1 VRTINDYKILAKGKC
16 VYMEEDRRWDNN
28 IKMHVDSPGS
38 SGHTFFARA
47 SAKLKSL
54 KKAMPCRASKLRRR
68 DRGSGSSSRCR
79 RPFAAG
85 LKLQS
90 TGNEPGIFWSETEI
104 PTAANGNCTDGE
116 WRHLQNEGETSCD
129 HLEE

>member
-1 VRTINDYKILAKGKC
+1 MGTRNAYKILAEEKC
-16 VYMEEDRRWDNN
+16 GCLEDDRRWENN
-28 IKMHVDSPGS
+28 IKMDVDNPGS
-38 SGHTFFARA
+38 SGRTFFARA

-54 KKAMPCRASKLRRR
+54 KKAMPCRASRLRRR

-90 TGNEPGIFWSETEI
+90 TGNEPGTFWSEAAI
-104 PTAANGNCTDGE
+104 PTAANGNCTDV
-116 WRHLQNEGETSCD
+116 Q
-129 HLEE
+129 